1 MATEIFEL
9 DISKISF
16 FERKILERVKNVA
29 FPLAVKGTL
38 NTLAFD
44 SRKAVMKTIR
54 EDFENRNKFTEG
66 SIRVEAVKTLK
77 ISDMVSTVGSI
88 APYMGKQ
95 EEGATETSAGKHG
108 LKIPTGGAADQAQL
122 FPRKGVVKT
131 KYRHGHIKLGE
142 KLKRSS
148 AGPKNKKQWMLMS
161 IRVAGLR
168 GQSPFVFLPFGGG
181 KAGLYKVV
189 PSGSPPSA
197 RYKRGGKSYSRKFK
211 WGRPKGEPGKEEL
224 KLIHSYAHKSITIP
238 ASRWLRRNVEKIAGT
253 MPATFKKEAD
263 RIFDRL
269 VK

>member
-9 DISKISF
+9 DISEISL
-16 FERKILERVKNVA
+16 FERKVLESVKNVA
-29 FPLAVKGTL
+29 FPLAIKGTL

-44 SRKAVMKTIR
+44 SRKGTMKTIR
-54 EDFENRNKFTEG
+54 EDFENRNKFTER
-66 SIRVEAVKTLK
+66 SIRVEPVKTLK

-95 EEGATETSAGKHG
+95 EEGAKETSAGKHG
-108 LKIPTGGAADQAQL
+108 LRIPTGAAADQVQQ
-122 FPRKGVVKT
+122 FPRKGVIKK
-131 KYRHGHIKLGE
+131 KYRRGQIELGNKRGRIK
-142 KLKRSS
+142 
-148 AGPKNKKQWMLMS
+148 AGPNKKRFILMS

-181 KAGLYKVV
+181 KAGLYKVIA
-189 PSGSPPSA
+189 SGSPPSV
-197 RYKRGGKSYSRKFK
+197 RYKRGGKSYSRKFT
-211 WGRPKGEPGKEEL
+211 WGRPKGKPGKEKL

-238 ASRWLRRNVEKIAGT
+238 ETRWLRKNVEKVAGT
-253 MPATFKKEAD
+253 MAVTFKKEAD